1 LRLFDSHLHLTDKAF
16 VTDLDEVL
24 SRAADAGVTEMVTVA
39 SNIADARNAV
49 ALARSRPDLWCSA
62 GLHPHEASDMSA
74 GALRAIE
81 ELAGEPEVVAIG
93 ETGLDF
99 FYDTSERDEQR
110 ASFIAQ
116 MELAER
122 LDLPV
127 IVHSRDADADMASI
141 LADFSGRTAG
151 VLHCFT
157 GGEALLE
164 TALESGWCIS
174 FSGMVTFKRYED
186 DALLRRVPDERLLIE
201 TDSPYLAPVPRR
213 GKRNE
218 PANLAHTC
226 AAVAEMRGVKPE
238 EIAALT
244 RGNARGLYGLSGE

>member
-1 LRLFDSHLHLTDKAF
+1 MSA
-16 VTDLDEVL
+16 
-24 SRAADAGVTEMVTVA
+24 
-39 SNIADARNAV
+39 
-49 ALARSRPDLWCSA
+49 A
-62 GLHPHEASDMSA
+62 GLGEI
-74 GALRAIE
+74 G
-81 ELAGEPEVVAIG
+81 ELAAGTEVVAIG

-99 FYDTSERDEQR
+99 FYDNSDRDAQR

-127 IVHSRDADADMASI
+127 IVHSRDADADTAAI
-141 LADFSGRTAG
+141 LADFAGRTMG

-157 GGEALLE
+157 GGGALLE
-164 TALESGWCIS
+164 TALECGWFIS
-174 FSGMVTFKRYED
+174 FSGIVTFKRYEG
-186 DALLRRVPDERLLIE
+186 ASLLRQVPDDRLLIE

-218 PANLAHTC
+218 PANLPHTC
-226 AAVAEMRGVKPE
+226 AAVAEMRGVAPE
-238 EIAALT
+238 DIAALT